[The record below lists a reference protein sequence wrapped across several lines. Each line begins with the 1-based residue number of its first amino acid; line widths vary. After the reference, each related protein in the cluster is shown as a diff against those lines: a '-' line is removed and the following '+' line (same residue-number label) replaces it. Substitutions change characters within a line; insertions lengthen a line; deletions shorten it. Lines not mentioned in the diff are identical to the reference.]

1 MIQDWALSTLFLIS
15 RPFVWLTWSK
25 LQPSLASSAL
35 LPWRVAIIPLRA
47 VARPNLFVQHGKKA
61 LINSGRGTR
70 FWFFIVLSTDLYRPS
85 SIRKWYMK
93 NLRQKHLSWHKVP
106 KNHNEN
112 KRLYK
117 RQSKTPLITLNL
129 PQTDGVLISTTFN
142 AWNHMRWFWAH
153 FPQTS
158 YTKTMTWCCEVLR
171 IGIMV
176 LQVLPL
182 PGLFLPFPP
191 TLLPFQP
198 HATAHAC
205 CGSPVPW
212 QVRNWPLGAIPQM
225 HEAFFAGRWAPRSI
239 SQHPEA
245 SSWGQDAVTSTPSA
259 GITTAHIWMSQSSL
273 GARSII
279 STQIL
284 HWNSIPEIATS
295 SAHMPFVSF
304 GVHSLCWKP
313 PNTIFCCRGYLWSK
327 LSHFC
332 ATASSDFPILQP
344 VNIWIGKKVDVSK
357 DR

>member
-61 LINSGRGTR
+61 LINSGRETR

-85 SIRKWYMK
+85 SIRKWYMQ

-225 HEAFFAGRWAPRSI
+225 HEAFLQADELPDPFLSTLKQAAGGRMLSPAPLQLVSPLHTSECHR
-239 SQHPEA
+239 A
-245 SSWGQDAVTSTPSA
+245 AWGRGLS
-259 GITTAHIWMSQSSL
+259 
-273 GARSII
+273 
-279 STQIL
+279 
-284 HWNSIPEIATS
+284 
-295 SAHMPFVSF
+295 
-304 GVHSLCWKP
+304 CP
-313 PNTIFCCRGYLWSK
+313 PRFYTE
-327 LSHFC
+327 
-332 ATASSDFPILQP
+332 TASQ
-344 VNIWIGKKVDVSK
+344 
-357 DR
+357 R

>member
-1 MIQDWALSTLFLIS
+1 MGEGPDSSFPLFSVLIS
-15 RPFVWLTWSK
+15 TGL
-25 LQPSLASSAL
+25 LALENEHAKS
-35 LPWRVAIIPLRA
+35 RA
-47 VARPNLFVQHGKKA
+47 EKPILILFCC
-61 LINSGRGTR
+61 
-70 FWFFIVLSTDLYRPS
+70 
-85 SIRKWYMK
+85 
-93 NLRQKHLSWHKVP
+93 KVP

-142 AWNHMRWFWAH
+142 AWNHMRWFWAC

-182 PGLFLPFPP
+182 PGLFLPSDCPSSPMLQHMLVVALLCHDRSGTDPWEPYPKCTRPFCRQMSFPIH
-191 TLLPFQP
+191 F
-198 HATAHAC
+198 TA
-205 CGSPVPW
+205 PW
-212 QVRNWPLGAIPQM
+212 SKQLG
-225 HEAFFAGRWAPRSI
+225 
-239 SQHPEA
+239 
-245 SSWGQDAVTSTPSA
+245 A

-295 SAHMPFVSF
+295 SVHTCLLSPLESTAFVGSLQTPFFAV
-304 GVHSLCWKP
+304 GVISEANSAISVLLQAV
-313 PNTIFCCRGYLWSK
+313 IFLFCCRSIFELARRWMFQRTDN
-327 LSHFC
+327 LLFVL
-332 ATASSDFPILQP
+332 F
-344 VNIWIGKKVDVSK
+344 
-357 DR
+357 